1 MTINRPVSES
11 GSFNPRIVFGFVLCC
26 VGISLAMFGF
36 AAAPPN
42 RSVKEAAVATA
53 GSWSIVSSPNT
64 STTLENDLYGV
75 SCPSPSNCWA
85 VGAASNGS
93 GYDTLIQRWDG
104 TSWTIVPSPNPS
116 STYNVLFGVTCW
128 SASECWAV
136 GWYSGTQTNN
146 APQTLIEH
154 WDGTSWTVVPSP
166 NGDTRQD
173 VLTGVACASASNCW
187 AVGYHYS
194 HMNEAGIFI
203 YETLVE
209 HWDGSSW
216 SIAASENTSATQNI
230 LYGVTCTS
238 TSNCQAVGY
247 TTANTPVGPFQTL
260 IEQWDGVSWKIVA
273 SANTDPAHNNYLFA
287 GACASSSDCRAVGYS
302 NTPNVGIA
310 LTLVQRWN
318 GNTWAIESSPNVS
331 TTQNNAF
338 FGVACPAASN
348 CWAVGYNSASGVIQ
362 NLIEK
367 WDGSSWTIFPSPNTN
382 TAQSNVLESVACTSS
397 YDCWAVGYYNNGTA
411 NQTLIEHYSAPPPPK
426 PTSIVS
432 RKNHGASGTFDVD
445 LPLTG
450 ARGVECRSGGATND
464 YTLVFTFPNNTTV
477 ASASVSSGTGSVS
490 GSALG
495 PNPNQYTVNLTGVT
509 DAQYLTVTLNGVL
522 DSTGG
527 SGNVVGPQMGVLVGD
542 VNASGVVT
550 SGDTNLCKAQAL
562 QQVTTANFRN
572 DINASGSITTGDVNI
587 IKQNALSQLPTPP

>member
-1 MTINRPVSES
+1 MKPKPLSQAALCNIRALFAFTLCANSVLLTMLSFAGVPSSATTAKKMPS
-11 GSFNPRIVFGFVLCC
+11 GPDA
-26 VGISLAMFGF
+26 LA
-36 AAAPPN
+36 
-42 RSVKEAAVATA
+42 A
-53 GSWSIVSSPNT
+53 GSWSLVTSPNT

-85 VGAASNGS
+85 VGAAYNGS
-93 GYDTLIQRWDG
+93 GYDTLIQKWDG
-104 TSWTIVPSPNPS
+104 TSWTIVPSPNPGS
-116 STYNVLFGVTCW
+116 GYNVLFAVTCS

-136 GWYSGTQTNN
+136 GWYSGTQTNY

-154 WDGTSWTVVPSP
+154 WDGTSWTVVISP

-194 HMNEAGIFI
+194 HMNEAGLYF

-230 LYGVTCTS
+230 LYGVTCAAT
-238 TSNCQAVGY
+238 TNCQAVGY
-247 TTANTPVGPFQTL
+247 TTSNTPVGPFQTL

-302 NTPNVGIA
+302 NTPDVGIA
-310 LTLVQRWN
+310 LTLVQRWD
-318 GNTWAIESSPNVS
+318 GNTWTIESSPNVS

-338 FGVACPAASN
+338 FGVACPAASD

-367 WDGSSWTIFPSPNTN
+367 WDGNSWTIFAAPNTN
-382 TAQSNVLESVACTSS
+382 IAQSNVLESVACTSS
-397 YDCWAVGYYNNGTA
+397 YDCWAVGYYYNGTT
-411 NQTLIEHYSAPPPPK
+411 NQTLIEHYTTPVQLSTVA
-426 PTSIVS
+426 S
-432 RKNHGASGTFDVD
+432 RKTHGAAGTYDVD

-450 ARGVECRSGGATND
+450 TTGIECRSGGPNSDYDIVFGFSGPPGSGVGTCNGTPAVTTNSGNEITVHCTGLTNTQHAIIVLNGISVGMD
-464 YTLVFTFPNNTTV
+464 LLIGDTTADRSVNSGDIAQTKSQSGKVVGSSNFREDVNTDGSLNSGDIALVK
-477 ASASVSSGTGSVS
+477 SKSGT
-490 GSALG
+490 AL
-495 PNPNQYTVNLTGVT
+495 P
-509 DAQYLTVTLNGVL
+509 
-522 DSTGG
+522 
-527 SGNVVGPQMGVLVGD
+527 
-542 VNASGVVT
+542 
-550 SGDTNLCKAQAL
+550 
-562 QQVTTANFRN
+562 
-572 DINASGSITTGDVNI
+572 
-587 IKQNALSQLPTPP
+587 